1 MNKAK
6 ALLYQVRDEQKE
18 INIIREQIAQAE
30 LALLPSAIRY
40 DQDKVQSSPSDP
52 MIRMAEKV
60 EKYEAE
66 LQKRLIQLTD
76 KRTRATRMIG
86 RMKDSRY
93 RKVLTLYFLDE
104 RHLTMEQVAK
114 IIGYEISNTYKI
126 RSRALRALN
135 KRV

>member
-1 MNKAK
+1 MKCAK

-60 EKYEAE
+60 ERYEGQLRKHLDRIMTRRQRAFAIVRRVKDPMQRQVLE
-66 LQKRLIQLTD
+66 LF
-76 KRTRATRMIG
+76 
-86 RMKDSRY
+86 
-93 RKVLTLYFLDE
+93 FLDE
-104 RHLTMEQVAK
+104 RRLSMAQVAET
-114 IIGYEISNTYKI
+114 IGYTERQTYRIYKD
-126 RSRALRALN
+126 ALR
-135 KRV
+135 KCQ

>member
-1 MNKAK
+1 MNKVK

-60 EKYEAE
+60 ERYEGQLRKHLDRIMTRRQRAFVLVRRVKDPMQRQVLE
-66 LQKRLIQLTD
+66 LF
-76 KRTRATRMIG
+76 
-86 RMKDSRY
+86 
-93 RKVLTLYFLDE
+93 FLDE
-104 RHLTMEQVAK
+104 RRLSMAQVAET
-114 IIGYEISNTYKI
+114 IGYTERQTYRIYKD
-126 RSRALRALN
+126 ALR
-135 KRV
+135 KCQ

>member
-1 MNKAK
+1 MNKVK
-6 ALLYQVRDEQKE
+6 ALLYSVRDEQKE

-40 DQDKVQSSPSDP
+40 DRDKVQASPTDP
-52 MIRMAEKV
+52 MILMAEKV

-93 RKVLTLYFLDE
+93 RQVLTLYFLDE
-104 RHLTMEQVAK
+104 RHLTMEQVAM

>member
-60 EKYEAE
+60 ERYEGQLRKHLDRIMTRRQRAFVLVRRVKDPMQRQVLE
-66 LQKRLIQLTD
+66 LF
-76 KRTRATRMIG
+76 
-86 RMKDSRY
+86 
-93 RKVLTLYFLDE
+93 FLDE
-104 RHLTMEQVAK
+104 RRLSMAQVAET
-114 IIGYEISNTYKI
+114 IGYTERQTYRIYKD
-126 RSRALRALN
+126 ALR
-135 KRV
+135 KCQ

>member
-60 EKYEAE
+60 ERYEGQ
-66 LQKRLIQLTD
+66 LRKHLDRIMTKRQRAFALIRQV
-76 KRTRATRMIG
+76 
-86 RMKDSRY
+86 KDPTQ
-93 RKVLTLYFLDE
+93 RKVLELYFLDA
-104 RHLTMEQVAK
+104 RRLTMAQVAK
-114 IIGYEISNTYKI
+114 EIEYSEQHTYRIYKA
-126 RSRALRALN
+126 ALHAL
-135 KRV
+135 KR